1 MDLSTTDPGRRFA
14 TFVDGTGFGPKR
26 ATHTVDSSRGVGK
39 EEFYAI
45 IQMYFLAR
53 FGGSV
58 SVVADRVP
66 ADTSGSDCCGN
77 PCSSVDPRTSAAQYH
92 RRIEYHYEK
101 FRNSIG
107 RFYESPG
114 TNVIEHGNNKERQ
127 EDPAVDRASV
137 IGTSFE
143 VRSFLSLVTRRARCT
158 MLVAAISWSAGSE
171 VKSSSVE
178 VRQRA
183 RSGERPNVN
192 PGESARELRIV

>member
-1 MDLSTTDPGRRFA
+1 
-14 TFVDGTGFGPKR
+14 
-26 ATHTVDSSRGVGK
+26 
-39 EEFYAI
+39 
-45 IQMYFLAR
+45 MYFLAR

-77 PCSSVDPRTSAAQYH
+77 PCSSVDPRTSAAKYH

-114 TNVIEHGNNKERQ
+114 TNVIELGNNKERQ

-143 VRSFLSLVTRRARCT
+143 VRSFLSLVTRRTRCT
-158 MLVAAISWSAGSE
+158 MLVAAMSGSAGSE

-183 RSGERPNVN
+183 RSGGDSAEEQLRRSPGFRNQEAMFGGRQLSFKSVNQNVRV
-192 PGESARELRIV
+192 EIQHSSELRSTECRPRF